1 MSPVDPIQWRF
12 GPVLTAVTLVTLC
25 VGPAPAFADD
35 LIGAGE
41 VLARI
46 GKAVGAE
53 EKNTDPAKGEAEL
66 FMRDLEGFRAE
77 RAKLTVDAAVD
88 RWIKL
93 YERFMQLPPESI
105 KGKSF
110 NPYAPPDAKTP
121 SLTSLVSSIPPPAA
135 WDTLKARLAGLPPSG
150 NATQDTMLRV
160 LLAYLT
166 GDKPAIDKG
175 LSELK
180 AAYTMSGTQ
189 RYDFNLAD
197 LNIDQQRPGIGKG
210 GVPAVESFE
219 AYIESLRAER
229 PKGRI
234 KVLMPDLLAMS
245 GEKRAE
251 QVILKAMTVPGV
263 SLRVPSGG
271 STLDLAKRLAI
282 KHADL
287 LTEPQ
292 WELVTALKD
301 TELYEAMNSR
311 FPEKAAKDK
320 SGPDIYQAVE
330 HEYAY
335 QSREMDTAR
344 NTAKVLY
351 LLGLIGKNRVG
362 DAVALGKR
370 MEVEEFRA
378 SEFDKRWHSFD
389 KNRHAEGL
397 NQWCRAVLTDRPEM
411 PLWKQC
417 GLIAT
422 GDDDAARLVAI
433 LDSAAGQPNLSLET
447 RLTVQSRKVELLLAM
462 DRTDDAVALLQAI
475 VKADDSKETPQARL
489 AVTKVKLRMTP
500 RLLTIGRLLSRK
512 ELMEEGDA
520 GMMNLLKGGNVQ
532 LGMTDMT
539 GWEVRQ
545 ALDELING
553 YIDEGQLAKAE
564 QVAIALILATLKSP
578 EMSINPIARDL
589 ALSRGAIT
597 AQLVRLAQIYDKAG
611 RFEDI
616 MTLFEKSRWWGAA
629 DLLDINYNSPSPVPI
644 AARALHKSGRDA
656 ESVEILK
663 WYLYAKPADD
673 TAYQTLTDILGSSL
687 IPWLERLQL
696 RDRFE
701 ERPLIWK
708 AVLLKK
714 EGKLD
719 EAESVVRQALK
730 IDPTDGEQ
738 PPGDR
743 VRAYAVL
750 GEILK
755 GKGKLDDAAFFERVI
770 QSVRLA
776 EKGDK
781 LTEAGLLRRSLSVY
795 EQASEQFAD
804 AYCVQ
809 WRLAERLASIGDLA
823 GAKKHY
829 EIAFE
834 RMPEQFG
841 QVAHFC
847 FGCEGVFTHQQS
859 VSVAEEVLT
868 SVAQTSPNKPQ
879 VHYLLGQLR
888 EAQGRKAEAYTHF
901 LRASELDPQYLDA
914 WKAVYELRN
923 DVFLSQAEMDAIA
936 LRMVRLDPLNR
947 HSKLIL
953 GEISDVKG
961 LWTIYQDMG
970 TERRSPVK
978 RLFPLT
984 ASKLELEE
992 LVKKFGGGADL
1003 LEMKR
1008 AMMAKGVDV
1017 PEPGDAVV
1025 KNQFVKKLLRAAGEN
1040 VAMYE

>member
-1 MSPVDPIQWRF
+1 MSPVGSMQLRF
-12 GPVLTAVTLVTLC
+12 GAILTAVTLVTLC
-25 VGPAPAFADD
+25 VVPAAAFADN
-35 LIGAGE
+35 LIGADE

-46 GKAVGAE
+46 GKAAGAE
-53 EKNTDPAKGEAEL
+53 EKKTDSAKGEAEI
-66 FMRDLEGFRAE
+66 FIRDLDEFRAG
-77 RAKLTVDAAVD
+77 RAKLPVDAAVE
-88 RWIKL
+88 RWLKL
-93 YERFMQLPPESI
+93 YERFTQLPPEAI
-105 KGKSF
+105 KGASR
-110 NPYAPPDAKTP
+110 NPSDAKTP
-121 SLTSLVSSIPPPAA
+121 SLTSLVSALPPPAA
-135 WDTLKARLAGLPPSG
+135 WNLLKARLAELPPSG
-150 NATQDTMLRV
+150 KATRDTMLRV

-210 GVPAVESFE
+210 DVPTAESFE
-219 AYIESLRAER
+219 AYLQLLRGER

-234 KVLMPDLLAMS
+234 KVLMPDLVGMT

-251 QVILKAMTVPGV
+251 QIILKAMAVPGI

-271 STLDLAKRLAI
+271 SSLDLAKRLAI

-292 WELVTALKD
+292 WELVTGLND
-301 TELYEAMNSR
+301 TELYETMNNR
-311 FPEKAAKDK
+311 FPEKTDKDK

-335 QSREMDTAR
+335 QSRETDTAR
-344 NTAKVLY
+344 STAKILY
-351 LLGLIGKNRVG
+351 LLGLIAKNRLS

-370 MEVEEFRA
+370 MEAEEFHA
-378 SEFDKRWHSFD
+378 SELDKRWHSFD
-389 KNRHAEGL
+389 KSRHAQGL
-397 NQWCRAVLTDRPEM
+397 NQWCQEMLTDRPEL

-422 GDDDAARLVAI
+422 GNDDAARLVAI
-433 LDSAAGQPNLSLET
+433 LDAAIGQPDLSLET

-462 DRTDDAVALLQAI
+462 DRTDDAVALLQAL

-489 AVTKVKLRMTP
+489 AVANVKLRMAP
-500 RLLTIGRLLSRK
+500 RLLTLGRLLSRN
-512 ELMEEGDA
+512 ELMDEGSA
-520 GMMNLLKGGNVQ
+520 EIMNLLNVGNVQ

-539 GWEVRQ
+539 DWEVRQ

-553 YIDEGQLAKAE
+553 YIDDGQLAKAE
-564 QVAIALILATLKSP
+564 QVAIALILATLKFP
-578 EMSINPIARDL
+578 EMNINPIARDL
-589 ALSRGAIT
+589 ALSSGAIT
-597 AQLVRLAQIYDKAG
+597 GQLLRLTQIYDKAG
-611 RFEDI
+611 RFDDSL
-616 MTLFEKSRWWGAA
+616 TLLEKSRWWGAT
-629 DLLDINYNSPSPVPI
+629 DLMDISDNMPSPVPI
-644 AARALHKSGRDA
+644 AAKALHKSGRDA

-663 WYLYAKPADD
+663 WYLYAKPGDD
-673 TAYQTLTDILGSSL
+673 AAYQTLVNILGPSL

-708 AVLLKK
+708 AVLLKND
-714 EGKLD
+714 GKLD
-719 EAESVVRQALK
+719 DAESVVRQALK
-730 IDPTDGEQ
+730 IDPTDGEE

-750 GEILK
+750 GDILK
-755 GKGKLDDAAFFERVI
+755 AKGKLDDAAFFERVV

-776 EKGDK
+776 EQGDK
-781 LTEAGLLRRSLSVY
+781 LTEAGLLRRSLGVY
-795 EQASEQFAD
+795 AQASEQFAD

-868 SVAQTSPNKPQ
+868 RVAMASPDKPQ

-888 EAQGRKAEAYTHF
+888 EAQGRKADAYTHF
-901 LRASELDPQYLDA
+901 LRATELDPEYLDA
-914 WKAVYELRN
+914 WKAVHELRN
-923 DVFLSQAEMDAIA
+923 DVFLSQPEMDKIA
-936 LRMVRLDPLNR
+936 LQMVRLDPLNR
-947 HSKLIL
+947 HSKLNP
-953 GEISDVKG
+953 GEITDVKG
-961 LWTIYQDMG
+961 LWTIYQDMD
-970 TERRSPVK
+970 TERRTPVK

-984 ASKLELEE
+984 ASKQELEE
-992 LVKKFGGGADL
+992 LVKKFGGGADS

-1008 AMMAKGVDV
+1008 TMMGKGVDV

-1025 KNQFVKKLLRAAGEN
+1025 KNQFVIKLLRAAGEN
-1040 VAMYE
+1040 VTMY